1 MRAKPYSGTL
11 YFCLKGGAK
20 MKTKSINWKVKVL
33 DQANRIIEM
42 IGSTEDTDRAGDSMK
57 MSGVQLGNYLK
68 NPVILANHCHG
79 FDEKPTV
86 IGKALDVRID
96 GTQLIFKIQ
105 FAETDN
111 GKDWFYLYSNG
122 FMNASSIGFN
132 PIKYEP
138 NDNGGYDYTEWEL
151 LELSLVAVPC
161 NPNAVQRAFDDGKIS
176 KNFMGG
182 VTGEL
187 RQYLDLG
194 DKGGE
199 DMKIKAIQDMVNKAV
214 QPYKDKISS
223 LEIEKAALVAQL
235 KTGATLS
242 NASKDKLKNI
252 HDTMQKCTKE
262 LQDCHKSLAD
272 FIGADQTNDNT
283 DNEQQDDKKTS
294 GKSLEP
300 QIDLS
305 DFNIKDFKNE
315 DELDIDEETVKKL
328 IHDAVS
334 KELSQE

>member
-1 MRAKPYSGTL
+1 MDKK
-11 YFCLKGGAK
+11 LK
-20 MKTKSINWKVKVL
+20 TINWQVKVL
-33 DQANRIIEM
+33 DEANRIIEM
-42 IGSTEDTDRAGDSMK
+42 IGSTEDLDRADDSMK

-68 NPVILANHCHG
+68 NPVILANHSHG
-79 FDEKPTV
+79 YDEKPTV
-86 IGKALDVRID
+86 IGKALDVRVD

-111 GKDWFYLYSNG
+111 AKDWFYLYANK

-138 NDNGGYDYTEWEL
+138 NDHGGYDYTEWEL

-161 NPNAVQRAFDDGKIS
+161 NPNAVQRAFEEGNIS

-194 DKGGE
+194 NKGGE
-199 DMKIKAIQDMVNKAV
+199 DVKIKAIQEMVNKAV
-214 QPYKDKISS
+214 EPYKEKIAT
-223 LEIEKAALVAQL
+223 LEIEKNALIAQL
-235 KTGATLS
+235 KSGATLS
-242 NASKDKLKNI
+242 STSKDTLKGI

-272 FIGADQTNDNT
+272 FIGNDQNPAADDG
-283 DNEQQDDKKTS
+283 QQDDKNPK
-294 GKSLEP
+294 GKSIDP
-300 QIDLS
+300 DAAIDLS
-305 DFNIKDFKNE
+305 NFNIKDFKGE
-315 DELDIDEETVKKL
+315 DELDIDPEVLKSL
-328 IHDAVS
+328 IHEAVS
-334 KELSQE
+334 NELKQK